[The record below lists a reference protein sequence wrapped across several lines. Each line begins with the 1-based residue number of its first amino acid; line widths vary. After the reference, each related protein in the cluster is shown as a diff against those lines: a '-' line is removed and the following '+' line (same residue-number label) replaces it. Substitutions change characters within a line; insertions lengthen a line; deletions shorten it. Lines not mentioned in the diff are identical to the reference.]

1 MPASLLIVQP
11 PARLESGRASG
22 ALDGE
27 AEAEADAE
35 GVEEARQDS
44 TLPQRKIEG
53 MMVGVVKGDGDGLVK
68 VV

>member
-22 ALDGE
+22 ALDG
-27 AEAEADAE
+27 EAEADAE